1 VAVIKPVTWMV
12 AAGVAAWLLVTM
24 VWGERANP
32 EAFWGMVGPLASATA
47 SWVAYA
53 RVHRQSPVRLTNVMI
68 AGMGVKLVFFSAY
81 VAIMVRVLALRPEP
95 FIASLVSAFVAFHA
109 IEAASL
115 RKMIAASERALSGEG
130 SL

>member
-1 VAVIKPVTWMV
+1 MIKPVTWMV
-12 AAGVAAWLLVTM
+12 AGGVAAWLLVTM
-24 VWGERANP
+24 VWEERANP
-32 EAFWGMVGPLASATA
+32 EAFWGMVGPLASATV

-81 VAIMVRVLALRPEP
+81 VAIMVRVLGLRPAP
-95 FIASLVSAFVAFHA
+95 FIASLVSAFIALLA

-115 RKMIAASERALSGEG
+115 RKMIAAGERALRGERA
-130 SL
+130 